1 MKSFSKWTIAEV
13 EEHFSL
19 NFCKSLKTLSQWT
32 DEPLAISS
40 VEENLDGQDYAA
52 SSAYDATKNQD

>member
-13 EEHFSL
+13 EEQFSL

-32 DEPLAISS
+32 DAPTAISS
-40 VEENLDGQDYAA
+40 TEKNFDGQDYAELIIP
-52 SSAYDATKNQD
+52 KQ